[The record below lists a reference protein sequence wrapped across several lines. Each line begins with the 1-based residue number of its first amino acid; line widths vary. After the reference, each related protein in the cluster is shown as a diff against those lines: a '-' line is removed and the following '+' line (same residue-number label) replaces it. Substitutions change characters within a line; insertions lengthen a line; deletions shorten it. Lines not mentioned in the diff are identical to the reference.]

1 MRLSVTYMYIVCLIQ
16 LHKHQMMSF
25 NAHDIL
31 AGRLVL
37 KSERLEVTVHQSRSC
52 ILITCEVTD

>member
-1 MRLSVTYMYIVCLIQ
+1 MRLSVAYMYIVCLTQ
-16 LHKHQMMSF
+16 LHKHQMVSF

-37 KSERLEVTVHQSRSC
+37 NSERLEATVHQSRSC

>member
-1 MRLSVTYMYIVCLIQ
+1 
-16 LHKHQMMSF
+16 MMSF

-31 AGRLVL
+31 ADRLVL
-37 KSERLEVTVHQSRSC
+37 NSERLEVTVHQSRSC